1 MDFWV
6 IFCFG
11 GESLALLIQILALAM
26 AFLISFGEIS
36 KWNIEII
43 WEWVF
48 KLLNCL
54 PKTSLRLQ
62 FSSGAHEIYG

>member
-1 MDFWV
+1 MLYSFRYK
-6 IFCFG
+6 
-11 GESLALLIQILALAM
+11 LLVM

-36 KWNIEII
+36 KWNVEII

-54 PKTSLRLQ
+54 PKTSSGLQ
-62 FSSGAHEIYG
+62 LSSAAHEIYG